1 MMAGPVDPVAL
12 ARDLLRCP
20 SVTPAEGGAIALLAD
35 VLGQAGFSIE
45 RPVFSAPDSPDVENL
60 YARFGTEAPVL
71 VFAGHT
77 DVVPPG
83 DESAWRFP
91 PFAGELAEGKLWG
104 RGAVDMKGGDA
115 AMVAAALAHVAKGSF
130 KGSIVFLI
138 TGDEEGPAVNGTA
151 KLLAWARARGE
162 AFDHCILG
170 EPTSVTAMGD
180 TLKIGRRGSCTGRLT
195 VFGNQGHVAYPHKAE
210 NPIRAALPMLTALM
224 QPLDGGNDHFEA
236 SNLEVVSVDVGN
248 TASNVIPGS
257 VTALFNA
264 RFNDT
269 HTLDSLEELLRRRV
283 TEAAGGARFE
293 LAFSPGNSQPFIT
306 KPGPFVDLLADA
318 VEAETGTR
326 PALSTGGGTSDARF
340 IKDYCPVVELG
351 LVGTTMHQTDEHVP
365 VAEIEA
371 LTRLYG
377 RIVERYF
384 SG

>member
-20 SVTPAEGGAIALLAD
+20 SVTPAEGGAIALLAG

-83 DESAWRFP
+83 EESAWRFP
-91 PFAGELAEGKLWG
+91 PFAGEIAEGKLWG

-115 AMVAAALAHVAKGSF
+115 AMVAAALAHVAKGPF

-162 AFDHCILG
+162 SFDHCILG

-195 VFGNQGHVAYPHKAE
+195 VFGKQGHVAYPHKAE
-210 NPIRAALPMLTALM
+210 NPIRAALPMLAALM
-224 QPLDGGNDHFEA
+224 QPLDGGNEHFEA

-248 TASNVIPGS
+248 GASNVIPGS

-269 HTLDSLEELLRRRV
+269 YTLASLEELLRRRV
-283 TEAAGGARFE
+283 TEAAAGARFE
-293 LAFSPGNSQPFIT
+293 LMFSSGNSQSFIT
-306 KPGPFVDLLADA
+306 RPGPFVDLLADA

-326 PALSTGGGTSDARF
+326 PAFSTGGGTSDARF

-377 RIVERYF
+377 RILDRYF